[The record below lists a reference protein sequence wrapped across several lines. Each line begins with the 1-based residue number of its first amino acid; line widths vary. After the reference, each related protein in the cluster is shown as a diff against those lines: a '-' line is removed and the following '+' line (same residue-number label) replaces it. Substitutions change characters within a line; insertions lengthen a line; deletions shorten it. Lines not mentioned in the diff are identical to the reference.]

1 MKPGKKAAPALIVCS
16 RGTKASPPAAAGPGL
31 RDDNE
36 AFPVQKEPLPR
47 QGDFLLA
54 PRVAAGSGAGIV
66 FRLFD

>member
-16 RGTKASPPAAAGPGL
+16 RGAKAAAAAAGPGL